1 MITVNDDKER
11 EKRSILAIVIL
22 ALVRLVLYISN
33 GSVCGITFYQPKEPD
48 LSELFDKEGFV
59 MKKLM
64 SIAKKASTA
73 LAALALVVATTSVPS
88 ACFHWFAQPVE
99 PEELRNYVNKK

>member
-1 MITVNDDKER
+1 M
-11 EKRSILAIVIL
+11 AIVIL

-48 LSELFDKEGFV
+48 LSELFE

>member
-1 MITVNDDKER
+1 
-11 EKRSILAIVIL
+11 
-22 ALVRLVLYISN
+22 
-33 GSVCGITFYQPKEPD
+33 
-48 LSELFDKEGFV
+48 

-99 PEELRNYVNKK
+99 PEEVGKYGNKKELATGCRRKGVGNS

>member
-1 MITVNDDKER
+1 M
-11 EKRSILAIVIL
+11 A
-22 ALVRLVLYISN
+22 AFAVLRFINRKSLTYLN
-33 GSVCGITFYQPKEPD
+33 CLK
-48 LSELFDKEGFV
+48 FV

>member
-33 GSVCGITFYQPKEPD
+33 GSVCGITFYQTKEPD
-48 LSELFDKEGFV
+48 LSELFERRD
-59 MKKLM
+59 L
-64 SIAKKASTA
+64 
-73 LAALALVVATTSVPS
+73 
-88 ACFHWFAQPVE
+88 
-99 PEELRNYVNKK
+99 